1 MIVSAADFS
10 GRVVGVIDGDT
21 LEVLHNR
28 HPERIRLSGIDR
40 PEKGHAFGNRAKQAI
55 SAGTPHMPTSAP
67 LIMSPTRASR
77 LGRSLT
83 CCRIITLCLAPT
95 QSTWHDP

>member
-40 PEKGHAFGNRAKQAI
+40 PEKGQAFGNRAKQAI
-55 SAGTPHMPTSAP
+55 SAGTPHRPTSAP
-67 LIMSPTRASR
+67 LITSPTRASR
-77 LGRSLT
+77 LAAFFDL
-83 CCRIITLCLAPT
+83 L
-95 QSTWHDP
+95 